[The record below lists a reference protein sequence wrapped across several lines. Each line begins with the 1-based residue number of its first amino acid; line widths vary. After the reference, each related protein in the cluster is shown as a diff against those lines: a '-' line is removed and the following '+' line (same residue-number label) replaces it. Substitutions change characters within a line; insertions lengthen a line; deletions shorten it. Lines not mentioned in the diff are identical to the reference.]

1 MGAQSL
7 EPKGSIDLNK
17 VEELLIPESIEKLEV
32 HDMPVVAPKLTEPG
46 DSPVN
51 KELLENPKPAVRKKR
66 RGKAKW
72 KKSEPPYR
80 IYKLVDRHVD
90 EKGRVHYRA
99 NFINYD
105 ASHDVVL

>member
-1 MGAQSL
+1 
-7 EPKGSIDLNK
+7 
-17 VEELLIPESIEKLEV
+17 
-32 HDMPVVAPKLTEPG
+32 MPVIAPKLTEPG

-51 KELLENPKPAVRKKR
+51 KELLENPKQTVRKKR

-105 ASHDVVL
+105 ASHDVWYYEEDLLETCPELIKDYLQRFPLQP